1 MELKERLVQLRK
13 DHGLSQNDLAEKLN
27 VSRQAISKWESGQS
41 TPDLDK
47 LLALSQCFGVT
58 MDELTG
64 DRPVPGAAGAK
75 APAPVDEQP
84 RTAFRV
90 GVGLC
95 LAGVGLLA
103 ALGLL
108 LLLAPSAAER
118 VSGSSAVTLD
128 GTGLLFLLAAAAMA
142 AGIFLIL
149 RRK

>member
-1 MELKERLVQLRK
+1 MLSEKIYTLRRRM
-13 DHGLSQNDLAEKLN
+13 GFSQEQLAERIG

-103 ALGLL
+103 VLGLL
-108 LLLAPSAAER
+108 LLLAPAAAER
-118 VSGSSAVTLD
+118 VSGSSTVTLD

>member
-1 MELKERLVQLRK
+1 MLSEKIYTLRRRM
-13 DHGLSQNDLAEKLN
+13 GLSQEQLAERIG

-64 DRPVPGAAGAK
+64 DRPAPGAAGPK
-75 APAPVDEQP
+75 APAPADVP
-84 RTAFRV
+84 SRTAFRV

-95 LAGVGLLA
+95 LAGVGLLV

>member
-1 MELKERLVQLRK
+1 MLSEKIYTLRRRM
-13 DHGLSQNDLAEKLN
+13 GFSQEQLAERIG

-47 LLALSQCFGVT
+47 LLALSQCFGIT

-64 DRPVPGAAGAK
+64 DRPTPGEAGPK
-75 APAPVDEQP
+75 APAPADAP
-84 RTAFRV
+84 SRTAFRV

-95 LAGVGLLA
+95 LAGVGLLVV
-103 ALGLL
+103 LGLL
-108 LLLAPSAAER
+108 LLLAPAAAER

>member
-1 MELKERLVQLRK
+1 MLSEKIYTLRRRM
-13 DHGLSQNDLAEKLN
+13 GLSQEQLAERIG

-64 DRPVPGAAGAK
+64 DRPAPGAAGPK
-75 APAPVDEQP
+75 EPVPAGIPSQ
-84 RTAFRV
+84 TAFRV

-95 LAGVGLLA
+95 LAGVGLLV

>member
-1 MELKERLVQLRK
+1 MLSEKIYTLRRRM
-13 DHGLSQNDLAEKLN
+13 GFSQEQLAERIG

-47 LLALSQCFGVT
+47 LLALS
-58 MDELTG
+58 ELTG

-95 LAGVGLLA
+95 LAGVGLLVV
-103 ALGLL
+103 LGLL

-142 AGIFLIL
+142 AGICLIL